1 MIVLVRV
8 RKIIAQSRY
17 AQVESQVPVFP
28 FIVFGAVQGQV
39 VQYSESG
46 STARKGRTGYCEWR
60 WSECDI
66 LCCWRVRRGEARVG
80 DGREIGRAE
89 LVPGVLLSAQ

>member
-1 MIVLVRV
+1 MISRARARSKPKNFRMIVLVRGG
-8 RKIIAQSRY
+8 KIIAQSRY

-46 STARKGRTGYCEWR
+46 STARKGRTGYCEWKG
-60 WSECDI
+60 SVISCA
-66 LCCWRVRRGEARVG
+66 GG
-80 DGREIGRAE
+80 G
-89 LVPGVLLSAQ
+89 